1 MKITAEQ
8 LDRVKKNAKLSESY
22 NGLEPSLRQLLLTS
36 LNLNSNLTDIQIIDF
51 IGNLNS
57 ANMLLMAKGEAR
69 PKKFEGFGLAVQNYE
84 EASPSN
90 SFDLKNN
97 FDNDELVD
105 LLSRANEVTKL
116 MIENC
121 TLREQKAELKINKL
135 VREGILPEKNKNLFI
150 KLASVDYE
158 NTIAVIISKY
168 SAQLELTEL
177 IKLSGEQLYMQG
189 KFERIKE
196 LDVYT
201 FKLKY
206 KEFFKVA
213 YTGK

>member
-8 LDRVKKNAKLSESY
+8 LNRVKKNARLSEIY

-69 PKKFEGFGLAVQNYE
+69 PKKFEGFGFAVQNYE

-105 LLSRANEVTKL
+105 PLSRANEVTKL

>member
-69 PKKFEGFGLAVQNYE
+69 PKKFEGFGFAVQNHE

-213 YTGK
+213 YTGN